1 MRPNWALERPGV
13 LSRNH
18 HAPFRGWTR
27 TLRLASIPVPPR
39 RGRLAAV
46 GGWTRALLLAL
57 VCLVSGCA
65 AVQPWERD
73 QLSDPIMMFDENPLD
88 VKAKQHHL
96 DYREGSTGATGARGG
111 GCGCG

>member
-1 MRPNWALERPGV
+1 MTESSRHAPRGAETRARGIPTRLGV
-13 LSRNH
+13 LPIH
-18 HAPFRGWTR
+18 HALIHR
-27 TLRLASIPVPPR
+27 
-39 RGRLAAV
+39 
-46 GGWTRALLLAL
+46 WTRALLLGSMF
-57 VCLVSGCA
+57 LVSGCA